1 MSAFRFLALGYAVL
15 AFLAAAALFALRGA
29 DLLAHPAPWLAL
41 SSVEAHASS
50 LLLGAAFALAI
61 IASTRVFLA
70 RFAWAKGLER
80 ELGPLAKGLGPG
92 QLLTVTLLSTL
103 AEELLFRALLAPY
116 LGVVLSSALFGLV
129 HQLKGPS
136 RWVWVLWAA
145 VFGLGAASI
154 YALTGSLLGPLAA
167 HALVNGVNL
176 AFLRQRAPER
186 ARAHRLGG
194 LYQA

>member
-1 MSAFRFLALGYAVL
+1 MSAFRFLALGYAIL
-15 AFLAAAALFALRGA
+15 AFLAAAALVALRGV
-29 DLLAHPAPWLAL
+29 DLLAHPHPWLAL
-41 SSVEAHASS
+41 SAVVAHASS
-50 LLLGAAFALAI
+50 LLLGLAFAVAI
-61 IASTRVFLA
+61 IASTRVFVA

-80 ELGPLAKGLGPG
+80 ELVPLAKGLGPG
-92 QLLTVTLLSTL
+92 ALLTVTLLSTL
-103 AEELLFRALLAPY
+103 AEELLFRALLTPY
-116 LGVVLSSALFGLV
+116 LGVVVSAALFGLV

-145 VFGLGAASI
+145 VFGLGAGSI
-154 YALTGSLLGPLAA
+154 YALTGSLVGPLVA

-186 ARAHRLGG
+186 RPANRLGG